1 MIGVRCT
8 GKIYRLIVAAAVCA
22 VLATGCEKPDEVAAA
37 YEEENYNREI
47 YRGSLF
53 AESLCTATAD
63 ILPDGI
69 LDASTLHSAG
79 LFDVND
85 KNVDIACRLHER
97 LYPASTTK
105 IMTALVAIQKGDLSA
120 VVTVPQEADVS
131 NFAWDEKTCGIKA
144 GDTLTLSD
152 LLHGLMMESGNDT
165 AVAIAVHIA
174 GSADAFSQMM
184 NEEAQRL
191 MATNTHF
198 VNSNG
203 LHDENHYTTAY
214 DLYLIFNECIKH
226 QEFVDIINT
235 KQYTAQITGA
245 DGQVRQA
252 DWAQTNFYAS
262 GRAEL
267 PVGATIVGGK
277 TGTTDQAGNCL
288 ILLNETAD
296 GSPYISIVMGAD
308 TKELLYQDMTALING
323 ISANE

>member
-8 GKIYRLIVAAAVCA
+8 GKIYRLIAAAAVCA
-22 VLATGCEKPDEVAAA
+22 VLASGCEKPEEVVAA
-37 YEEENYNREI
+37 YEEENYNKEI

-53 AESLCTATAD
+53 AEPLCTATAD
-63 ILPDGI
+63 ILPEGI

-79 LFDVND
+79 LFDLNR
-85 KNVDIACRLHER
+85 KNVAVACRLHER

-105 IMTALVAIQKGDLSA
+105 IMTALIAIEKGDLSA
-120 VVTVPQEADVS
+120 AVTVPQEADAS
-131 NFAWDEKTCGIKA
+131 NFAWDEKTCGMKA

-152 LLHGLMMESGNDT
+152 LLHGLMMESGNDV

-174 GSADAFSQMM
+174 GSTDAFSQMM

-226 QEFVDIINT
+226 PEFVDIINT
-235 KQYTAQITGA
+235 KQYTATITGA
-245 DGQVRQA
+245 DGSVRQA
-252 DWAQTNFYAS
+252 GWAQTNFYAS

-267 PVGATIVGGK
+267 PVGATIIGGK

-288 ILLNETAD
+288 ILLNKTSDE
-296 GSPYISIVMGAD
+296 SPYISIVMGAD

-323 ISANE
+323 IPASE

>member
-191 MATNTHF
+191 MATN
-198 VNSNG
+198 S
-203 LHDENHYTTAY
+203 
-214 DLYLIFNECIKH
+214 
-226 QEFVDIINT
+226 
-235 KQYTAQITGA
+235 
-245 DGQVRQA
+245 
-252 DWAQTNFYAS
+252 
-262 GRAEL
+262 
-267 PVGATIVGGK
+267 P
-277 TGTTDQAGNCL
+277 L
-288 ILLNETAD
+288 IL
-296 GSPYISIVMGAD
+296 SIPTDCTMRII
-308 TKELLYQDMTALING
+308 TRLRMICT
-323 ISANE
+323 